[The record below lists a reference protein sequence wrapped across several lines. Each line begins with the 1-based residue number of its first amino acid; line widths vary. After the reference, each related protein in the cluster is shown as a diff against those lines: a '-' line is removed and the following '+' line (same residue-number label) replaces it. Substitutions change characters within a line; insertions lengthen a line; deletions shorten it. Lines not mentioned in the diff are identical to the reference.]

1 MGDSSRMRST
11 DALIL
16 DFLDVDRPVSRA
28 VVLRI
33 KADREDAVLVR
44 SRLERLI
51 REGRVCERPG
61 DRLTLAR
68 LPELDA

>member
-1 MGDSSRMRST
+1 MGDSIRVRST

-28 VVLRI
+28 VVLHI
-33 KADREDAVLVR
+33 KADREDAALVR
-44 SRLERLI
+44 SRLEHLI
-51 REGRVCERPG
+51 REGRVRERPG